1 MLLNLSFQKATA
13 SYLALLPLGT
23 YSTRLAP
30 ATLLG
35 KVLRNT
41 FGGSVAAIRRLTNW
55 RQKLKALAPISLV

>member
-35 KVLRNT
+35 KVVRNT
-41 FGGSVAAIRRLTNW
+41 FGGSIAAIRRLTN
-55 RQKLKALAPISLV
+55 

>member
-1 MLLNLSFQKATA
+1 MLVNLSFQKATA

-41 FGGSVAAIRRLTNW
+41 FGGSGAAMRRLTNW
-55 RQKLKALAPISLV
+55 RQKLKALTPISVV

>member
-1 MLLNLSFQKATA
+1 MLVNLSFQLATA

-35 KVLRNT
+35 KVVRNT
-41 FGGSVAAIRRLTNW
+41 LGGYVAAIRRLTN
-55 RQKLKALAPISLV
+55 

>member
-1 MLLNLSFQKATA
+1 MLLNLSFQKAKA

-41 FGGSVAAIRRLTNW
+41 FGGSVAAIRRLAN
-55 RQKLKALAPISLV
+55 